1 MLERRGRARHG
12 RRAWPATVVLVTAAT
27 LGAACGDEDGEAAGD
42 GGEADVETVDFEA
55 TGAFLA
61 SASERSTAEP
71 YRFET
76 SVAMTFAAEGE
87 SVDVDAPFSSGA
99 VDGDGFVQHIDMN
112 EYMDQMTSSMGA
124 GGSMPDLDLTIDT
137 VVDGETMWLRAPM
150 FAQIGELGGAG
161 TVPPAFTE
169 MGDGWGRV
177 DISALGPKAVGEATR
192 LGGSPTGG
200 DPREILAMLES
211 ADDVSELGEDT
222 VDGDPVEGIGAT
234 MSMGELV
241 EAGGAD
247 LDAVT
252 EQAAAQAGD
261 ELSPEEAEAAAQ
273 AMLEAEMPIEAW
285 VDDDGYVRRVV
296 MTIDMAEIATG
307 MGEQVPDGDQ
317 FAIGTTVEFTDY
329 GDTGIDVAP
338 PPEAAD
344 AVDLTEAFTQLQAAG

>member
-1 MLERRGRARHG
+1 MLDKVRSRARVGPNAADRVRPGRPGCQTPPMLERRGRARHG

-27 LGAACGDEDGEAAGD
+27 LAAACGDEDGEAAGE
-42 GGEADVETVDFEA
+42 GGEADVETGDFGA

-200 DPREILAMLES
+200 DPRELLAMLES

-234 MSMGELV
+234 MSMGE
-241 EAGGAD
+241 
-247 LDAVT
+247 
-252 EQAAAQAGD
+252 
-261 ELSPEEAEAAAQ
+261 
-273 AMLEAEMPIEAW
+273 
-285 VDDDGYVRRVV
+285 
-296 MTIDMAEIATG
+296 IATG

-317 FAIGTTVEFTDY
+317 FAIGTTIEFTNY

>member
-1 MLERRGRARHG
+1 MLDKVRSRARVGPNAADRVRPGRPGCQTPPMLERRGRARHG

-27 LGAACGDEDGEAAGD
+27 LAAACGDEDGEAAGD

-55 TGAFLA
+55 TGASLA

-76 SVAMTFAAEGE
+76 SIAMTIAAEGE

-124 GGSMPDLDLTIDT
+124 
-137 VVDGETMWLRAPM
+137 
-150 FAQIGELGGAG
+150 
-161 TVPPAFTE
+161 
-169 MGDGWGRV
+169 GWGRV

-211 ADDVSELGEDT
+211 ADDVSELGDDT

-234 MSMGELV
+234 MSMG
-241 EAGGAD
+241 
-247 LDAVT
+247 
-252 EQAAAQAGD
+252 
-261 ELSPEEAEAAAQ
+261 
-273 AMLEAEMPIEAW
+273 
-285 VDDDGYVRRVV
+285 
-296 MTIDMAEIATG
+296 
-307 MGEQVPDGDQ
+307 
-317 FAIGTTVEFTDY
+317 
-329 GDTGIDVAP
+329 
-338 PPEAAD
+338 
-344 AVDLTEAFTQLQAAG
+344 